1 MRPKYL
7 GRDEKE
13 VGKGRRMRLP
23 FLFDNRLVWRGLR
36 AMQCAIGA
44 WLMAAMSAG
53 VCDIRSRGFEHF
65 LMFSPAPYALP
76 VQRSGGDET
85 IPEKRS
91 GRLKAFRRKAH
102 FESISSPRILSFY
115 RFRENSG
122 ATAIGGMFRTRSVHR
137 SASPHRSTNV
147 YRAPW
152 PISHQAWLH
161 RASSTHHRPSP
172 YRILTARPSSR
183 SVNSRY
189 QSVDRSIESR

>member
-1 MRPKYL
+1 
-7 GRDEKE
+7 
-13 VGKGRRMRLP
+13 MRLP

-36 AMQCAIGA
+36 AMQCAIEA
-44 WLMAAMSAG
+44 WSMAAMSVG
-53 VCDIRSRGFEHF
+53 VCDIRSRDFEDF

-76 VQRSGGDET
+76 TQRSGGDET

-91 GRLKAFRRKAH
+91 GRLC
-102 FESISSPRILSFY
+102 PRILSIY
-115 RFRENSG
+115 RFHKNSG

-137 SASPHRSTNV
+137 SANAYRSTRIHRSTSAHRSTSV

-161 RASSTHHRPSP
+161 RASGTHRRPSP
-172 YRILTARPSSR
+172 CRILTARPSSR

-189 QSVDRSIESR
+189 QSVDRSIASR